1 MIANEMAPPRTS
13 PPMACAAQAAAPSTT
28 AVTGTASRLVI
39 DSTRSVIE
47 NLLHRPLEVP
57 CQRDRKRERG
67 RVALGLDR
75 VDRLPG
81 NLHRCAELGL
91 SQASTAPQSGDPVPH
106 RCQVCLTRFGMSS
119 LLVISLRLAG
129 GMDPAVR
136 S

>member
-13 PPMACAAQAAAPSTT
+13 TPIACAAHAAAPSTT
-28 AVTGTASRLVI
+28 AVTGTASRLVS

-57 CQRDRKRERG
+57 CQRDRKWERG

-81 NLHRCAELGL
+81 NLHRRAELRL
-91 SQASTAPQSGDPVPH
+91 SETSTASQSGDPVSH
-106 RCQVCLTRFGMSS
+106 RCQVCLTRRQMSS
-119 LLVISLRLAG
+119 L
-129 GMDPAVR
+129 
-136 S
+136 